1 MELGSWRWVY
11 HTGKVF
17 VGAFFRIFT
26 HLKVTGRENVPPDGA
41 LLVVANHLNFSDP
54 ALLGAFLGR
63 QLFFMAKWELFRFRP
78 AGYFLGSLGAFP
90 VHRGRLDRK
99 AMRRSEQVLSEGKAL
114 LMFPEATRSP
124 HASLQR
130 ALSGSALIA
139 SRHSVSILPVG
150 VTGTEGM
157 KKRFWLHLYRPR
169 PRLTVNIGKP
179 FTLPGVGKKLSKEK
193 LAENT
198 DFLMRRIAELLPPQY
213 RGVYG
218 EGAVED

>member
-1 MELGSWRWVY
+1 MYLLY
-11 HTGKVF
+11 CIGKVF
-17 VGAFFRIFT
+17 VWAFFRLFT
-26 HLKVTGRENVPPDGA
+26 HLKVTGRENVPRKGA
-41 LLVVANHLNFSDP
+41 VLVVANHLNFSDP
-54 ALLGAFLGR
+54 VLLGAFMAR
-63 QLFFMAKWELFRFRP
+63 QLFFMAKGELFRYRL

-99 AMRRSEQVLSEGKAL
+99 AIRRSEQVLSEGKAL

-139 SRHSVSILPVG
+139 SRQNVPILPVAI
-150 VTGTEGM
+150 TGTERM
-157 KKRFWLHLYRPR
+157 VKRFWLYLYRPR

-179 FTLPGVGKKLSKEK
+179 FSLPLAGRKLSRDE

-198 DFLMRRIAELLPPQY
+198 EFLMRRIAELLPPSYQ
-213 RGVYG
+213 GVYA
-218 EGAVED
+218 EKDED

>member
-1 MELGSWRWVY
+1 LY
-11 HTGKVF
+11 FLYCIGKV
-17 VGAFFRIFT
+17 VVEAFFRLFT
-26 HLKVTGRENVPPDGA
+26 HLKVTGRENVPRDGA
-41 LLVVANHLNFSDP
+41 LLVAANHLNFSDP
-54 ALLGAFLGR
+54 VLLGAFLGR
-63 QLFFMAKWELFRFRP
+63 QLFFMAKWELFRFRL
-78 AGYFLGSLGAFP
+78 AGYFLSSLGAFP

-99 AMRRSEQVLSEGKAL
+99 AMRRSEQILSESKAL

-150 VTGTEGM
+150 ITGTEGM

-169 PRLTVNIGKP
+169 PRITVNIGKP
-179 FTLPGVGKKLSKEK
+179 FYLPSSGGKVSKEE

-198 DFLMRRIAELLPPQY
+198 DFLMRRIAELLPTSYQ
-213 RGVYG
+213 GVYA
-218 EGAVED
+218 EKDED